1 MNGERETVETG
12 CSTEKERERE
22 REEINIERGRFLLLL
37 VFERKNY
44 VSSAR
49 ELNETGI

>member
-1 MNGERETVETG
+1 MEN
-12 CSTEKERERE
+12 EKLWRLVVRLRKRERE
-22 REEINIERGRFLLLL
+22 REEINIERGGFLLLL